1 LTMHTASH
9 ENRHPLW
16 HIRVYGWFQVVNQ
29 EWLPIDCNAGLGF
42 EPLFEQGQRTRAR
55 VQSQ

>member
-1 LTMHTASH
+1 MHTASH